1 MDENKWNV
9 FKRHWGEWSVFPP
22 NQLAAGTFP
31 TWREAFNFANTQV
44 LVAELHD
51 AVNDLVGYVEATAEN
66 VVNTTHAGNVIN
78 D

>member
-9 FKRHWGEWSVFPP
+9 FKRHWGEWSAFPP

-31 TWREAFNFANTQV
+31 TWGEAFNFANTQV
-44 LVAELHD
+44 LVAELN
-51 AVNDLVGYVEATAEN
+51 ASVAELVGHVEATAR
-66 VVNTTHAGNVIN
+66 